1 MIKKHVIYSLG
12 FIVIML
18 VLVSCGGS
26 DDPTPP
32 PSVNPPTAATLQA
45 PANDE
50 VCLTG
55 VSINST
61 QSEVAF
67 SWNISQHTDSYN
79 LAVKNLNSGQS
90 SSYSTNTNDTSITLN
105 KGEPYSWYVVSKSNS
120 VSQTVQSDTWK
131 FYLAGD
137 GTVNY
142 APFPANIIHPTP
154 GSTISGDTTYLK
166 WEGNDVDNDIASYDV
181 YLDQTDGST
190 LVGNIAIQQ
199 MENVAIISGKTYYW
213 KVITKDVLGNSSD
226 SGVFSFKVN

>member
-1 MIKKHVIYSLG
+1 
-12 FIVIML
+12 
-18 VLVSCGGS
+18 
-26 DDPTPP
+26 
-32 PSVNPPTAATLQA
+32 LQA

-55 VSINST
+55 VSVNVT

-79 LAVKNLNSGQS
+79 AVVKNLNSGQS
-90 SSYSTNTNDTSITLN
+90 SNYNTNTNDTSITLN

-120 VSQTVQSDTWK
+120 VSQTAQSDTWK

-137 GTVNY
+137 GTINY
-142 APFPANIIHPTP
+142 APFPASIVHPTP
-154 GSTISGDTTYLK
+154 GSTVNGVTTYLK

-181 YLDQTDGST
+181 YLDQTDGTS
-190 LVGNIAIQQ
+190 LIGNSAIQQ
-199 MENVAIISGKTYYW
+199 IENVAVTSGKTYYW
-213 KVITKDVLGNSSD
+213 KVITKDDQANSSD